1 MRAAQ
6 KISERL
12 HKPVYTVLVCRSA
25 TQISRLKKAGIR
37 IIRDKNRP
45 EDFIS
50 YIMNADLV
58 LSEDLFTSKLGFTIV
73 SSADTV
79 VISAFLGLEALAIY
93 QNYYY
98 IINAVMGFVAIVY
111 SSITAG
117 VGNSMIVYDTEK
129 NYRDYRIFTF
139 LACWITAFCVS
150 CFSGLFQPFMKLWM
164 GKELLLP
171 YPLVILL
178 CVYFWVYEYI
188 MMASVYKDAG
198 GIWHEDRFR
207 PLLSGLVNLS
217 LNLLTVK
224 LLGLYGI
231 VLSTIIS
238 MVIISAPWITSNIF
252 KLIFKKSAKKY
263 MNCMFFMFAVK
274 RERNSLVCKAQSM
287 YKVL

>member
-1 MRAAQ
+1 
-6 KISERL
+6 
-12 HKPVYTVLVCRSA
+12 
-25 TQISRLKKAGIR
+25 
-37 IIRDKNRP
+37 
-45 EDFIS
+45 
-50 YIMNADLV
+50 
-58 LSEDLFTSKLGFTIV
+58 
-73 SSADTV
+73 
-79 VISAFLGLEALAIY
+79 
-93 QNYYY
+93 
-98 IINAVMGFVAIVY
+98 MGFVAIIY

-129 NYRDYRIFTF
+129 NYHDYRIFTF

-207 PLLSGLVNLS
+207 PLLSGITNLG

-224 LLGLYGI
+224 FLGLYGI
-231 VLSTIIS
+231 VLSTIVS
-238 MVIISAPWITSNIF
+238 MVIISAPWTMVCYKCGRNVTRRMNWFSDNNRKYFGLAYCPRHGWLKGKIRVN
-252 KLIFKKSAKKY
+252 KNLII
-263 MNCMFFMFAVK
+263 
-274 RERNSLVCKAQSM
+274 
-287 YKVL
+287 